1 MPYIRQEKREILDPA
16 IDGLINELRGLQLD
30 DPEDNT
36 ESNLNYIISRLLNKL
51 YTVDYKEINNALG
64 MLDAV
69 KMEYYR
75 RVAAPYEN
83 QKRFDNG
90 DVYTLET
97 AEKVVEDFITT
108 RDN

>member
-1 MPYIRQEKREILDPA
+1 MPYIRQEKRDILDPT
-16 IDGLINELRGLQLD
+16 IDGLIDVLRGMQLD

-36 ESNLNYIISRLLNKL
+36 ESNLNYIISKLLNKL
-51 YTVDYKEINNALG
+51 YTADYKEINNALG
-64 MLDAV
+64 MLDAT
-69 KMEYYR
+69 KLEYYR

-97 AEKVVEDFITT
+97 AEKVVEDFINE
-108 RDN
+108 RDS